1 MTWVVE
7 QKRSWA
13 EWLALRVLQ
22 VGPIPKHL
30 AVIMDGNRRYAR
42 REQRETLAGHTQ
54 GFHKLAEML
63 CWCRDLG
70 IRHVTAYAFS
80 IENFK
85 RSKSEVDGLM
95 KLAADTFS
103 KLLEEQD
110 KLAEHGVCISVLGD
124 ISLLPDCI
132 QSMVAQAMLATRNN
146 THFFLNLAIAYTGR
160 EEISSAVQEL
170 ASGVANDWLQSSDIN
185 EEALEACL
193 YGCSSR
199 EPDLLVRTSG
209 EHRLSDFLLWQSA
222 YSCLFFTQVLW
233 PDFSIWHLFGAV
245 FFYQRQYH
253 TLAAARREA
262 LAQRCRTIEE
272 RDLEQCRRQHGDKVT
287 HDHLAAQVAARTARL
302 QTFLEYRKKRD
313 LAHLHH
319 LSSLNVGEPKEE
331 EQEGQTVL

>member
-1 MTWVVE
+1 MTWVVK

-13 EWLALRVLQ
+13 EWMALRVLR
-22 VGPIPKHL
+22 VGPIPTHL

-42 REQRETLAGHTQ
+42 REQREPLAGHTQ
-54 GFHKLAEML
+54 GFHKLAEVL

-95 KLAADTFS
+95 ELAAEKFS
-103 KLLEEQD
+103 KMLEEVD

-124 ISLLPDCI
+124 LSLLPGDI
-132 QSMVAQAMLATRNN
+132 QQMAAQAMLATRHNS
-146 THFFLNLAIAYTGR
+146 HFFLNLAIAYTGR
-160 EEISSAVQEL
+160 EEITSAVQEL
-170 ASGVANDWLQSSDIN
+170 ALGVAEDQLQSSDIN

-193 YGCSSR
+193 YGWGNR

-253 TLAAARREA
+253 TLASARREA
-262 LAQRCRTIEE
+262 LAQRCRTLEE
-272 RDLEQCRRQHGDKVT
+272 RDLEQCRHQHGDKVN
-287 HDHLAAQVAARTARL
+287 HEHLAAQAAARTARL
-302 QTFLEYRKKRD
+302 QAFLDYRKKRQ
-313 LAHLHH
+313 LAHLYT
-319 LSSLNVGEPKEE
+319 LASLTVE
-331 EQEGQTVL
+331 EQKERKGEDKIAL